1 MKTYTKYYPVN
12 FDYINQL
19 PEGWQLLPNIAIFQE
34 RIERGFSDEE
44 LLSVSISKGV
54 IKQSEND
61 KKDGSREDKSNYK
74 LVEKGDIAM
83 NKMRMWQGAL
93 GYSQYRGLVSPAY
106 VVVKPKFEI
115 NPKFFHYL
123 FRSSF
128 YINYVHRASYGICDD
143 MLSLRF
149 NDFKRM
155 YSIVPPLETQNRIV
169 AFLEEKEKMINE
181 FVRRKERLVELLEI
195 TKKDAINKILE
206 NTKHEKKKLKYV
218 CRFVYGNSL
227 ASTSRNKGTIPVY
240 GSNGII
246 DYHNQTITD
255 EPCIIIGRKG
265 SFGKVNYSKEKCFPI
280 DTTYFVDKTTTKEN
294 LEWLFHALQTIGLDD
309 ISYDTGIPGL
319 NREVAYNK
327 YMKVPPLEEQQQIV
341 SKINAE
347 KTKTEKIIAQIQKE
361 IAAINQ
367 YKESLIHSLVLG
379 KVECKN

>member
-1 MKTYTKYYPVN
+1 MKPYPKYHPVN

-19 PEGWQLLPNIAIFQE
+19 PEGWQLLPNIAVFEE
-34 RIERGFSDEE
+34 RNEKGFINEE
-44 LLSVSISKGV
+44 LLSVTIGKGV
-54 IKQSEND
+54 LKQSEID
-61 KKDGSREDKSNYK
+61 KKDSSNPDKSNYK
-74 LVEKGDIAM
+74 LVEIGDFVYS
-83 NKMRMWQGAL
+83 MRFRQGAS
-93 GYSQYRGLVSPAY
+93 GYSNYKGIVSSACT
-106 VVVKPKFEI
+106 VLKPKIEI
-115 NPKFFHYL
+115 NPKFYHYH
-123 FRSSF
+123 FRLGF
-128 YINYVHRASYGICDD
+128 YRDYAKRYCYGIADGQFP
-143 MLSLRF
+143 LRF